1 MNRKV
6 RKKLACKHVY
16 LCYDVTVSPKWL
28 FEELQFCY
36 FFSYAGV
43 HKAHM
48 SFYARAE
55 KFVLLVKERDYLHFW
70 QSIISLYID
79 MWWLLLFSRR
89 ILCPSLRLFTVG
101 FVYSSVYTWASS
113 SFPLITADIHIY
125 HNLVCFSCLSCCFHF
140 SFVFS
145 LCKRFFFWNKG
156 EKLMSYVFAKN

>member
-55 KFVLLVKERDYLHFW
+55 KFVLLVKERDYLHF
-70 QSIISLYID
+70 
-79 MWWLLLFSRR
+79 
-89 ILCPSLRLFTVG
+89 
-101 FVYSSVYTWASS
+101 
-113 SFPLITADIHIY
+113 
-125 HNLVCFSCLSCCFHF
+125 
-140 SFVFS
+140 
-145 LCKRFFFWNKG
+145 
-156 EKLMSYVFAKN
+156 